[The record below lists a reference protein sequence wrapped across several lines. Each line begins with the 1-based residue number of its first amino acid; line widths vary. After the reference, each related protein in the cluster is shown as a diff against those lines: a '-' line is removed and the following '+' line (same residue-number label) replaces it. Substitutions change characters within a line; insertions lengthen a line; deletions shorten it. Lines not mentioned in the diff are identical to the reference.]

1 MSGHYLVDIPTRPG
15 KLQNVAHAGAL
26 IAATASILAALP
38 AHAQTLEDG
47 PTLPSLTSPVS
58 GSAVVD
64 QAVGT
69 VIDAVKVG

>member
-1 MSGHYLVDIPTRPG
+1 M
-15 KLQNVAHAGAL
+15 AHAGAL
-26 IAATASILAALP
+26 IAATASILAAALP
-38 AHAQTLEDG
+38 AYAQTLEDG
-47 PTLPSLTSPVS
+47 PTLPSLTTPVS

>member
-1 MSGHYLVDIPTRPG
+1 M
-15 KLQNVAHAGAL
+15 AHAGAL

-47 PTLPSLTSPVS
+47 PTLPSLTTPVS

>member
-1 MSGHYLVDIPTRPG
+1 MD
-15 KLQNVAHAGAL
+15 HAGAL
-26 IAATASILAALP
+26 IAATASIVAALP

-47 PTLPSLTSPVS
+47 PTLPSLTTPVS

-69 VIDAVKVG
+69 VIDAVKVRRQARSPGAQVITCAK